1 VRGASASAHGTSAQF
16 RSSLWIR
23 PRHVLVLG
31 ASYGGLIH
39 PPWDAKSRLAD
50 ATFKVTYTVDAPH
63 PATTALTP
71 HSALAGRAARTHRNH
86 GQAHPAGNIQY
97 TCPRAH
103 SHRRMLT
110 SADFKSYCGRHTLLF
125 GDSYFT
131 SIIGPNGSGKSNS
144 MDAISFVLGVKS
156 SQLRSDK
163 LKDMI
168 YRGRIIRDAR
178 INADG
183 TATEA
188 GDGENG
194 DTQENGNSQT
204 STQRND
210 PQTAWVKAVF
220 EDDAEQVHEWQ
231 RIITS
236 SGSSEYRINNRQVTQ
251 KQYNDALE
259 EHSILV
265 KARNFLV
272 FQGDVEKIATMKP
285 EKLTEQVERISGSLE
300 HKEDYDRLKEE
311 SEAATEDNAKHL
323 HERRGINAEM
333 KTYQE
338 QKAEA
343 DEYEKKIA
351 ERDEAVVTKTLW
363 KLFHYQRTM
372 EKARSKIA
380 SHQEELQEHNRSVE
394 KYSKKLEK
402 ERQEEAKI
410 KRAIAKTDTSIKN
423 KVREI
428 EGRTNELAPI
438 EETIRL
444 VTNERQA
451 SERKLESLRKQKDA
465 EEARLKKYRKD
476 LETVEKAAKKW
487 EDEFKAAAQRQGRE
501 LSEQDLDEYNKIR
514 SDVTK
519 RTHGDQ
525 MQIDKLKREVD
536 TNRDHVRNLQQSV
549 DSHEKAVEELSAK
562 ISQLEERQQELK
574 GRVKDMDTS
583 RAAKQQEVDRL
594 VADRRQ
600 LDDLKMEKN
609 QLLQEALM
617 ELHRVEG
624 SRNESRKLQEAR
636 RAIERLRTRLGPD
649 KVHGRYRDLITFK
662 EQKWT
667 KAMGRVLGHQMETVI
682 VDTEATAKE
691 CIHYLKAERI
701 GIMTFNPLDSIQIQ
715 AVEQQ
720 LKGKHKGMRLAI
732 DCIDYD
738 PKHERAMAAACGNT
752 MVCDNEKIAKDLR
765 YVQRIQAKAVTLDGR
780 VISKGGTQTG
790 GELKGDDN
798 ITEQKWDERSY
809 QKIKDQVARFQ
820 KELQALPKQDHKQEQ
835 ETLLQVEI
843 QDLQHQIMD
852 AREESKRLARNIDSY
867 KKELAHHKGEL
878 RGIRPNYDDQTQRL
892 RNSEAELKRFQDK
905 VDQVTDDIF
914 SDFCQRLG
922 YDSIRDYEAQQG
934 TVQQEAAEKRNEFS
948 TQRIKLKF
956 TIKQFESSYQ
966 AAQTG
971 LETAEQQIER
981 TTRTITELE
990 SKQEELQDAIDV
1002 LNAELE
1008 TLNEELDS
1016 LNEKLM
1022 ERTAAVKEARRVL
1035 DQRNEKVKHVLS
1047 EVNEEDAKIK
1057 TCATS
1062 RFNVLKDCRVN
1073 EINIPLTDDSK
1084 PLASLPMTEAPRPD
1098 ADAMD
1103 IDEDPDA
1110 SQIVPAQV
1118 NDFGIEVDFDELDEE
1133 LQTQLLE
1140 TLENEDD
1147 DDPRVQQQAIDTRKE
1162 IENKLTDH
1170 ISRLETDINKAT
1182 PNMRAG
1188 ERLAATELR
1197 LKQIE
1202 EHFAEARKRAGAAKK
1217 AFEDV
1222 KQKRY
1227 DLFMKAFTHISENIN
1242 GTYKDLT
1249 RTTQFR
1255 LGGQAYLDM
1264 EDSEEPYLAGLKYIA
1279 IPGQKRFR
1287 DMDSLSGGEKTIA
1300 ALALLFAIHSYQPSP
1315 FFVLDEV
1322 DAALDHVNVSRVA
1335 AYVREHASP
1344 GMQFIVI
1351 SLKSTFFQES
1361 ETLVGVMR
1369 DQAKMTSKYLSLDV
1383 SFLLASLVCGLMLM
1397 CCS

>member
-1 VRGASASAHGTSAQF
+1 MQAGRDSPNAS
-16 RSSLWIR
+16 
-23 PRHVLVLG
+23 P
-31 ASYGGLIH
+31 
-39 PPWDAKSRLAD
+39 DANF
-50 ATFKVTYTVDAPH
+50 T
-63 PATTALTP
+63 ATTAQTHGARHPSSRDHCPHPTP
-71 HSALAGRAARTHRNH
+71 QRTRRTGSAQADRNH
-86 GQAHPAGNIQY
+86 GQAHPARDLQY
-97 TCPRAH
+97 VCPRPQL
-103 SHRRMLT
+103 RRRLLT
-110 SADFKSYCGRHTLLF
+110 GADFKSYRGRHTLLF

-131 SIIGPNGSGKSNS
+131 SIVGPNGSGKSNS

-188 GDGENG
+188 GEGENG
-194 DTQENGNSQT
+194 DTQEHGESQT

-210 PQTAWVKAVF
+210 PQNAWVKAVF
-220 EDDAEQVHEWQ
+220 EDDADQIHEWQ
-231 RIITS
+231 RTITS

-300 HKEDYDRLKEE
+300 LKEDYDRLKEE

-363 KLFHYQRTM
+363 KLFYYQQTM
-372 EKARSKIA
+372 EKARNKIA

-394 KYSKKLEK
+394 KYNKRLEK

-410 KRAIAKTDTSIKN
+410 KRDMSKKDRSIKD
-423 KVREI
+423 KHTEI
-428 EGRTNELAPI
+428 ENTSNELAPI
-438 EETIRL
+438 EEKIRL
-444 VTNERQA
+444 HTDARQKYE
-451 SERKLESLRKQKDA
+451 SKLEALRKQKDT
-465 EEARLKKYRKD
+465 EEARVKKFRKD

-501 LSEQDLDEYNKIR
+501 LSEQDLDEYNKLR

-549 DSHEKAVEELSAK
+549 DSHEKAVEELTAK
-562 ISQLEERQQELK
+562 ISQLEDRQRDSK
-574 GRVKDMDTS
+574 SRVKDMDTS
-583 RAAKQQEVDRL
+583 RAAKQQEVDKL
-594 VADRRQ
+594 VADRRH
-600 LDDLKMEKN
+600 LDEQKMEKN

-617 ELHRVEG
+617 ELSRVES

-636 RAIERLRTRLGPD
+636 KAIERLRIRLGPD

-691 CIHYLKAERI
+691 CIHYLKTERI

-738 PKHERAMAAACGNT
+738 PKHERVMAAACGNT

-809 QKIKDQVARFQ
+809 QKIKDQVTRYQ
-820 KELQALPKQDHKQEQ
+820 KELAALPRQDNKQEQ
-835 ETLLQVEI
+835 ETQLQVEI
-843 QDLQHQIMD
+843 QDLQHQIND

-867 KKELAHHKGEL
+867 KKELAHHKSEL
-878 RGIRPNYDDQTQRL
+878 RGLRPNYDDQTQRL
-892 RNSEAELKRFQDK
+892 RNSEAELKRYQDS
-905 VDQVTDDIF
+905 VNQVTDDIF

-922 YDSIRDYEAQQG
+922 YESIRDYEAQQG
-934 TVQQEAAEKRNEFS
+934 TVQQEAAEKRSEFS
-948 TQRIKLKF
+948 TQRIKLQYTLKHL
-956 TIKQFESSYQ
+956 ESAYKGV
-966 AAQTG
+966 QTS
-971 LETAEQQIER
+971 LEAVEQSIE
-981 TTRTITELE
+981 TRTSAIAELE

-1008 TLNEELDS
+1008 ALREERDS
-1016 LNEKLM
+1016 LDEKLT
-1022 ERTAAVKEARRVL
+1022 ERTAAVKEARRAL
-1035 DQRNEKVKHVLS
+1035 DQRNEKVKHILS

-1057 TCATS
+1057 TCATKH
-1062 RFNVLKDCRVN
+1062 FNVLKDCRVN
-1073 EINIPLTDDSK
+1073 EINIPLTDESK
-1084 PLASLPMTEAPRPD
+1084 PLASLPMTDAPRPD

-1103 IDEDPDA
+1103 IDEDPNA
-1110 SQIVPAQV
+1110 SQFVLAQV
-1118 NDFGIEVDFDELDEE
+1118 DDFGIKVDFDELDEE

-1147 DDPRVQQQAIDTRKE
+1147 DDARVQQQAIDTRKE
-1162 IENKLTDH
+1162 TENRLTDL
-1170 ISRLETDINKAT
+1170 ITRLETDINKAT

-1188 ERLAATELR
+1188 ERLAATEAR

-1202 EHFAEARKRAGAAKK
+1202 EHFAEARKRAVAAKK

-1222 KQKRY
+1222 QQKRK
-1227 DLFMKAFTHISENIN
+1227 DLFMKAFDHISKNIG
-1242 GTYKDLT
+1242 GTYTDLT
-1249 RTTQFR
+1249 KTPQYP
-1255 LGGQAYLDM
+1255 LGGQAYLAM
-1264 EDSEEPYLAGLKYIA
+1264 EDLDEPYLAGIKYHA
-1279 IPGQKRFR
+1279 IPGLKRFR
-1287 DMDSLSGGEKTIA
+1287 DMEHLSGGEKTIA

-1383 SFLLASLVCGLMLM
+1383 SFIIPLRLWMNANVCD
-1397 CCS
+1397 S

>member
-1 VRGASASAHGTSAQF
+1 V
-16 RSSLWIR
+16 
-23 PRHVLVLG
+23 
-31 ASYGGLIH
+31 
-39 PPWDAKSRLAD
+39 
-50 ATFKVTYTVDAPH
+50 
-63 PATTALTP
+63 
-71 HSALAGRAARTHRNH
+71 
-86 GQAHPAGNIQY
+86 
-97 TCPRAH
+97 CPRPQL
-103 SHRRMLT
+103 RRRLLT
-110 SADFKSYCGRHTLLF
+110 GADFKSYRGRHTLLF

-131 SIIGPNGSGKSNS
+131 SIVGPNGSGKSNS

-188 GDGENG
+188 GEGENG
-194 DTQENGNSQT
+194 DTQENGESQT

-210 PQTAWVKAVF
+210 PQNAWVKAVF
-220 EDDAEQVHEWQ
+220 EDDADQIHEWQ
-231 RIITS
+231 RTITS

-300 HKEDYDRLKEE
+300 LKEDYDRLKEE

-363 KLFHYQRTM
+363 KLFYYQQTM
-372 EKARSKIA
+372 EKARNKIA

-394 KYSKKLEK
+394 KYSKRLEK

-410 KRAIAKTDTSIKN
+410 KRDMSKKDRSIKD
-423 KVREI
+423 KHTEI
-428 EGRTNELAPI
+428 ENTSNELAPI
-438 EETIRL
+438 EEKIRL
-444 VTNERQA
+444 HTDARQKYE
-451 SERKLESLRKQKDA
+451 SKLEALRKQKDT
-465 EEARLKKYRKD
+465 EEARVKKFRKD

-501 LSEQDLDEYNKIR
+501 LSEQDLDEYNKLR

-549 DSHEKAVEELSAK
+549 DSHEKAVEELTAK
-562 ISQLEERQQELK
+562 ISQLEDRQRDSK
-574 GRVKDMDTS
+574 SRVKDMDTS
-583 RAAKQQEVDRL
+583 RAAKQQEVDKL
-594 VADRRQ
+594 VADRRH
-600 LDDLKMEKN
+600 LDEQKMEKN

-617 ELHRVEG
+617 ELSRVES

-636 RAIERLRTRLGPD
+636 KAIERLRIRLGPD

-691 CIHYLKAERI
+691 CIHYLKTERI

-809 QKIKDQVARFQ
+809 QKIKDQVTRYQ
-820 KELQALPKQDHKQEQ
+820 KELAALPKQDNKQEQ
-835 ETLLQVEI
+835 ETQLQVEI
-843 QDLQHQIMD
+843 QDLQHQIND

-867 KKELAHHKGEL
+867 KKELAHHKSEL
-878 RGIRPNYDDQTQRL
+878 RGLRPNYDDQTQRL
-892 RNSEAELKRFQDK
+892 RNSEAELKRYQDS
-905 VDQVTDDIF
+905 VNQVTDDIF

-922 YDSIRDYEAQQG
+922 YESIRDYEAQQG
-934 TVQQEAAEKRNEFS
+934 TVQQEAAEKRSEFS
-948 TQRIKLKF
+948 TQRIKLQYTLKHL
-956 TIKQFESSYQ
+956 ESAYKGV
-966 AAQTG
+966 QTS
-971 LETAEQQIER
+971 LEAVEQSIE
-981 TTRTITELE
+981 TRTSAIAELE

-1008 TLNEELDS
+1008 ALREERDS
-1016 LNEKLM
+1016 LDEKLT
-1022 ERTAAVKEARRVL
+1022 ERTAAVKEARRAL
-1035 DQRNEKVKHVLS
+1035 DQRNEKVKHILS

-1057 TCATS
+1057 TCATKH
-1062 RFNVLKDCRVN
+1062 FNVLKDCRVN
-1073 EINIPLTDDSK
+1073 EINIPLTDESK
-1084 PLASLPMTEAPRPD
+1084 PLASLPMTDAPRPD

-1103 IDEDPDA
+1103 IDEDPNA
-1110 SQIVPAQV
+1110 SQFVLAQV
-1118 NDFGIEVDFDELDEE
+1118 DDFGIKVDFDELDEE

-1147 DDPRVQQQAIDTRKE
+1147 DDARVQQQAIDTRKE
-1162 IENKLTDH
+1162 TENRLTDL
-1170 ISRLETDINKAT
+1170 ITRLETDINKAT

-1188 ERLAATELR
+1188 ERLAATEAR

-1202 EHFAEARKRAGAAKK
+1202 EHFAEARKRAVAAKK

-1222 KQKRY
+1222 QQKRK
-1227 DLFMKAFTHISENIN
+1227 DLFMKAFDHISKNIG
-1242 GTYKDLT
+1242 GTYTDLT
-1249 RTTQFR
+1249 KTPQYP
-1255 LGGQAYLDM
+1255 LGGQAYLAM
-1264 EDSEEPYLAGLKYIA
+1264 EDLDEPYLAGIKYHA
-1279 IPGQKRFR
+1279 IPGLKRFR
-1287 DMDSLSGGEKTIA
+1287 DMEHLSGGEKTIA

-1383 SFLLASLVCGLMLM
+1383 SFTIPLRLWMNANVCD
-1397 CCS
+1397 S